1 MDRDIIREAVKGSCD
16 ELYRSV
22 EARMSRLALCVW
34 MGEEV
39 LQGWGCDIEERE
51 MMRKRGVFRKE
62 EGAQRYHRTFS

>member
-34 MGEEV
+34 MGEKLLHGE
-39 LQGWGCDIEERE
+39 G
-51 MMRKRGVFRKE
+51 GV
-62 EGAQRYHRTFS
+62 